1 MNEIT
6 IILNEFL
13 IQTKSSSAL
22 ISGAKGK
29 LITSLHIDYSD
40 SVAAMSDAIL
50 SMSDKFLTDLAKGAL
65 KQLYLKT
72 TDGGVVVMNKINNSH
87 SVIVFSNDGSN
98 LGLFLRNIDELA
110 TKLSSISLLK

>member
-6 IILNEFL
+6 TILNEFL
-13 IQTKSSSAL
+13 IQTKSTSAL
-22 ISGAKGK
+22 ISGTKGK
-29 LITSLHIDYSD
+29 LISSLHLDYSD

-50 SMSDKFLTDLAKGAL
+50 SMSDKFLTDLDKGLL

-72 TDGGVVVMNKINNSH
+72 TDGVAVINKINNSH

-98 LGLFLRNIDELA
+98 LGLFLRNIDELS
-110 TKLSSISLLK
+110 TQLSKINLLK

>member
-6 IILNEFL
+6 TILNEFL
-13 IQTKSSSAL
+13 IQTKSTSAL

-29 LITSLHIDYSD
+29 LITSLHLDYSD
-40 SVAAMSDAIL
+40 SVSAMSDAIV
-50 SMSDKFLTDLAKGAL
+50 SMSEKFLTDLDKGSL

-72 TDGGVVVMNKINNSH
+72 TDGVAVMNKINNSH
-87 SVIVFSNDGSN
+87 SIIVFSNEGSN

-110 TKLSSISLLK
+110 TQLNTISLLK